1 MQPLNGL
8 VVLDFSTTLPGPLA
22 TLMLAEAG
30 AEVIKIEPP
39 AGDTMRG
46 YWPQWGADSAIF
58 AMLNRG
64 KTSLALDLKDKAAVE
79 QVLELVRS
87 ADIVVEQFRPGVMTR
102 LGLGYE
108 ALSAINPRLIYCS
121 ITGYGQTGPR
131 AADAGHDLN
140 YVGDTGFLAL
150 SMGDARDAVLPAAPI
165 GDIGGGT
172 YPAVVNILL
181 ALEERRRTGRGRHI
195 DIAMSEN
202 VFTFAYWALAAGF
215 GGGAWPGEGD
225 HLVTGGSP
233 RYRVYATRDGKGLVV
248 AALEQ
253 KFWGIFCDTIGLD
266 PALRDDAK
274 DPAATAQ
281 GIARIVGS
289 EDAAQWAERL
299 RGKDCCVT
307 VLQDLETAVRHPHF
321 AERGVFSARVAN
333 EEGREMPALP
343 LPVARAFRREPDGV
357 LPSPALGSGNEAFRR
372 RAGEQQDA

>member
-1 MQPLNGL
+1 MQPLSGV

-30 AEVIKIEPP
+30 ADVTKIEPL
-39 AGDTMRG
+39 AGDSMRG

-64 KTSLALDLKDKAAVE
+64 KKSLVLDLKDKAAVAH
-79 QVLELVRS
+79 VLEMVRR
-87 ADIVVEQFRPGVMTR
+87 ADIVVEQFRPGVMAR

-108 ALSAINPRLIYCS
+108 PLSAINPRLIYCS

-131 AADAGHDLN
+131 AQDAGHDLN

-150 SMGDARDAVLPAAPI
+150 SMGEATDAVLPAAPI

-215 GGGAWPGEGD
+215 GGGTWPKEGD
-225 HLVTGGSP
+225 HMVTGNSP

-248 AALEQ
+248 AALEE
-253 KFWGIFCDTIGLD
+253 KFWATFCDTIGLD
-266 PALRDDAK
+266 KALRDDANN
-274 DPAATAQ
+274 PSATAQ
-281 GIARIVGS
+281 TIAGIIAS
-289 EDAAQWAERL
+289 ADAAEWSYRL
-299 RGKDCCVT
+299 AGKDCCVT
-307 VLQDLETAVRHPHF
+307 LLTDLETAVRDPHF
-321 AERGVFSARVAN
+321 AARGVFDARVAN
-333 EEGREMPALP
+333 GLGGEMPALP
-343 LPVARAFRREPDGV
+343 IPIAREFRLSPDGV
-357 LPSPALGSGNEAFRR
+357 LPSPALGVANGQATEA
-372 RAGEQQDA
+372 AE

>member
-1 MQPLNGL
+1 MQPLSGV

-30 AEVIKIEPP
+30 ADVTKIEPL
-39 AGDTMRG
+39 AGDSMRG

-64 KTSLALDLKDKAAVE
+64 KKSLALDLKDKDAVAR
-79 QVLELVRS
+79 VLEMV
-87 ADIVVEQFRPGVMTR
+87 AHTDIVVEQFRPGVMAR

-108 ALSAINPRLIYCS
+108 TLSAINPKLIYCS

-131 AADAGHDLN
+131 AQDAGHDLN

-150 SMGDARDAVLPAAPI
+150 SMGEATDAVLPAAPI

-181 ALEERRRTGRGRHI
+181 ALEERRRTGHGRHI

-215 GGGAWPGEGD
+215 GGGAWPKEGG
-225 HLVTGGSP
+225 HMVTGNSP

-248 AALEQ
+248 AALEE
-253 KFWGIFCDTIGLD
+253 KFWATFCDTIGLD
-266 PALRDDAK
+266 KALRDDANN
-274 DPAATAQ
+274 PSATAQ
-281 GIARIVGS
+281 TIAGIIAS
-289 EDAAQWAERL
+289 ADAAEWSYRL
-299 RGKDCCVT
+299 AGKDCCVT
-307 VLQDLETAVRHPHF
+307 LLTDLETAVRDPHF
-321 AERGVFSARVAN
+321 AARGVFDARVAN
-333 EEGREMPALP
+333 EAGGEMPALP
-343 LPVARAFRREPDGV
+343 IPIAREFRVSPDGV
-357 LPSPALGSGNEAFRR
+357 LPSPALGVANGQATEA
-372 RAGEQQDA
+372 AE

>member
-1 MQPLNGL
+1 MQPLSGV

-30 AEVIKIEPP
+30 ADVTKIEPL
-39 AGDTMRG
+39 AGDSMRG

-64 KTSLALDLKDKAAVE
+64 KKSLALDLKDKDAVAR
-79 QVLELVRS
+79 VLEMV
-87 ADIVVEQFRPGVMTR
+87 AHTDIVVEQFRPGVMAR

-108 ALSAINPRLIYCS
+108 TLSAINPKLIYCS

-131 AADAGHDLN
+131 APDAGHDLN

-150 SMGDARDAVLPAAPI
+150 SMGEATDAVIPAAPI

-181 ALEERRRTGRGRHI
+181 ALEERRRTGHGRHI

-215 GGGAWPGEGD
+215 GAGAWPKEGG
-225 HLVTGGSP
+225 HMVTGNSP

-248 AALEQ
+248 AALEE
-253 KFWGIFCDTIGLD
+253 KFWATFCDTIGLD
-266 PALRDDAK
+266 KALRDDANN
-274 DPAATAQ
+274 PSATAQ
-281 GIARIVGS
+281 TIAGIIAS
-289 EDAAQWAERL
+289 ADAAEWSYRL
-299 RGKDCCVT
+299 AGKDCCVT
-307 VLQDLETAVRHPHF
+307 LLTDLETAVRDPHF
-321 AERGVFSARVAN
+321 AARGVFDARVAN
-333 EEGREMPALP
+333 EAGGEMPALP
-343 LPVARAFRREPDGV
+343 IPIAREFRVSPDGV
-357 LPSPALGSGNEAFRR
+357 LSSPALGVANGQATEA
-372 RAGEQQDA
+372 AE

>member
-1 MQPLNGL
+1 MQPLSGV

-30 AEVIKIEPP
+30 ADVTKIEPP
-39 AGDTMRG
+39 AGDSMRG

-64 KTSLALDLKDKAAVE
+64 KKSLSLDLKDKAAVAH
-79 QVLELVRS
+79 VLEMVRR
-87 ADIVVEQFRPGVMTR
+87 ADIVVEQFRPGVMAR

-108 ALSAINPRLIYCS
+108 ALSAINPKLIYCS

-131 AADAGHDLN
+131 AQDAGHDLN

-150 SMGDARDAVLPAAPI
+150 SMGEATDAVLPAAPI

-181 ALEERRRTGRGRHI
+181 ALEERRRTGHGRHI

-215 GGGAWPGEGD
+215 GGGAWPKEGG
-225 HLVTGGSP
+225 HMVTGNSP

-248 AALEQ
+248 AALEE
-253 KFWGIFCDTIGLD
+253 KFWATFCDTIGLD
-266 PALRDDAK
+266 KALRDDANN
-274 DPAATAQ
+274 PSATAQ
-281 GIARIVGS
+281 TIAGIIAS
-289 EDAAQWAERL
+289 ADAAEWSYRL
-299 RGKDCCVT
+299 AGKDCCVT
-307 VLQDLETAVRHPHF
+307 LLTDLETAVRDPHF
-321 AERGVFSARVAN
+321 AARGVFDARVAN
-333 EEGREMPALP
+333 EAGGEMPALP
-343 LPVARAFRREPDGV
+343 IPIAREFRVSPDGV
-357 LPSPALGSGNEAFRR
+357 LSSPALGVANGQATEA
-372 RAGEQQDA
+372 AE

>member
-1 MQPLNGL
+1 MQPLSGV

-30 AEVIKIEPP
+30 AEVTKIEPP
-39 AGDTMRG
+39 AGDSMRG

-64 KTSLALDLKDKAAVE
+64 KKSLVLDLKDKAAVAR
-79 QVLELVRS
+79 VLEMVRH
-87 ADIVVEQFRPGVMTR
+87 ADILVEQFRPGVMAR

-108 ALSAINPRLIYCS
+108 TLSAINPKLIYCS

-131 AADAGHDLN
+131 AQDAGHDLN

-150 SMGDARDAVLPAAPI
+150 SMGEATDAVLPAAPI

-215 GGGAWPGEGD
+215 GGGAWPKEGD
-225 HLVTGGSP
+225 HMVTGNSP

-248 AALEQ
+248 AALEE
-253 KFWGIFCDTIGLD
+253 KFWATFCDTIGLD
-266 PALRDDAK
+266 KALRDDANN
-274 DPAATAQ
+274 PSATAQ
-281 GIARIVGS
+281 TIAGIIAS
-289 EDAAQWAERL
+289 ADAAEWSYRL
-299 RGKDCCVT
+299 AGKDCCVT
-307 VLQDLETAVRHPHF
+307 LLTDLETAVRDPHF
-321 AERGVFSARVAN
+321 AAGGVFDARVAN
-333 EEGREMPALP
+333 EAGGEMPALP
-343 LPVARAFRREPDGV
+343 IPIAREFRVSPDGV
-357 LPSPALGSGNEAFRR
+357 LSSPALGVANGQATEA
-372 RAGEQQDA
+372 AE

>member
-1 MQPLNGL
+1 MQPLSGV

-30 AEVIKIEPP
+30 ADVTKIEPL
-39 AGDTMRG
+39 AGDSMRG

-64 KTSLALDLKDKAAVE
+64 KKSLALDLKDKVAVA
-79 QVLELVRS
+79 QVLEMVAH
-87 ADIVVEQFRPGVMTR
+87 ADIVVEQFRPGVMAR

-108 ALSAINPRLIYCS
+108 TLSAINPKLIYCS

-131 AADAGHDLN
+131 AQDAGHDLN
-140 YVGDTGFLAL
+140 YVGETGFLAL
-150 SMGDARDAVLPAAPI
+150 SMGEATDAVLPAAPI

-215 GGGAWPGEGD
+215 GGGAWPKEGD
-225 HLVTGGSP
+225 HMVTGNSP

-248 AALEQ
+248 AALEET
-253 KFWGIFCDTIGLD
+253 FWATVCDTIGLD
-266 PALRDDAK
+266 KALRDDANN
-274 DPAATAQ
+274 PSATAQ
-281 GIARIVGS
+281 TIAGIIAS
-289 EDAAQWAERL
+289 ADAAEWSYRL
-299 RGKDCCVT
+299 AGKDCCVT
-307 VLQDLETAVRHPHF
+307 LLTDLETAVRDPHF
-321 AERGVFSARVAN
+321 AARGVFDARVAN
-333 EEGREMPALP
+333 EAGGEMPALP
-343 LPVARAFRREPDGV
+343 IPIAREFRVSPDGV
-357 LPSPALGSGNEAFRR
+357 LPSPALGVANGQATEA
-372 RAGEQQDA
+372 AE